1 MASQREMELEAKVLT
16 QNLSMYLINTGI
28 CQIIR
33 QDSAAD
39 MSVLAIVEQE
49 EQVPDGLYEGD
60 VPLTL
65 STYSRLRPEATELDW
80 VTYLVA
86 PLHKLSARYGKA
98 KPVQVIT
105 SKEYTVKDIGVSSKM
120 NVEYGFIVQ
129 LEGTRDNLED
139 YLMDLSEGLLAE
151 TAKFQKR
158 VEQRRAEK
166 QEKKATASVTSART
180 PSDGMSLGLIPTND
194 RDRAE
199 GGAVNL
205 GTGAGQ
211 GRPMTGGGV
220 TQDLIEAANTAP
232 LPQKYSRE
240 LYRGS
245 TGEGAAG
252 GIGFNA
258 AFGVDAHELLEPVWD
273 NPAEVVTRPLVGYDV
288 RAVDRNVPEALPSE
302 YAHITGS
309 PTKPS
314 RGVSKAKA
322 PEGMR
327 RGR

>member
-16 QNLSMYLINTGI
+16 QNLSMYLINSGI

-39 MSVLAIVEQE
+39 MSVLAIVEE
-49 EQVPDGLYEGD
+49 EGQVPDGLYEGD

-65 STYSRLRPEATELDW
+65 STYSRLRPEATEMDW
-80 VTYLVA
+80 VSYLVA

-105 SKEYTVKDIGVSSKM
+105 SKEYTVKDTGVSSKM
-120 NVEYGFIVQ
+120 HMEYGFIVQ

-139 YLMDLSEGLLAE
+139 YLADLAE
-151 TAKFQKR
+151 ILLDETSKFQKR
-158 VEQRRAEK
+158 VEQRRT
-166 QEKKATASVTSART
+166 EKKSEVSSSPAQGSTGGT
-180 PSDGMSLGLIPTND
+180 SLGLIPTN
-194 RDRAE
+194 
-199 GGAVNL
+199 GQVPPGNGAVNL
-205 GTGAGQ
+205 GTGSGQ
-211 GRPMTGGGV
+211 SRQVVGGGV
-220 TQDLIEAANTAP
+220 TQELIDAANTAP

-245 TGEGAAG
+245 TGDGTAG
-252 GIGFNA
+252 GLGFNP

>member
-39 MSVLAIVEQE
+39 VSVLAIVEE
-49 EQVPDGLYEGD
+49 EGHVPDGLYEGD

-65 STYSRLRPEATELDW
+65 STYSRLRPDATELDW
-80 VTYLVA
+80 VSYLVA

-105 SKEYTVKDIGVSSKM
+105 SKEYTVKDMGVSSKM

-139 YLMDLSEGLLAE
+139 YLVDLSEMLLAE
-151 TAKFQKR
+151 TTKFQKR
-158 VEQRRAEK
+158 VEQRRTEK
-166 QEKKATASVTSART
+166 QEKKATTSVRTS
-180 PSDGMSLGLIPTND
+180 SEGMSLGLIPTNG
-194 RDRAE
+194 RVLSE
-199 GGAVNL
+199 EGAVNQ

-211 GRPMTGGGV
+211 GRPVTAGGV
-220 TQDLIEAANTAP
+220 TQDLIDAANTAP

-245 TGEGAAG
+245 TGDGAAG

-273 NPAEVVTRPLVGYDV
+273 NPAEVVTRPLVGYDI

-309 PTKPS
+309 PTRPS